1 MLDYRLMYLEHL
13 TEGDVAALARLEGS
27 PGPAELRSELGV
39 RPDLID
45 ELLAHPDLY
54 ELVTSGGAGG
64 IAPAVS
70 PFLVFTVLANRA
82 VRELSVSS
90 YVAEWTAPRCR
101 LPVFDVVSLREFV
114 EDGRRRYFLVELL
127 ASFTRVAVIA
137 GWAGGRRGGRTAA
150 TELDL
155 ATLAKAVEKFPEW
168 QRPSGYRRLGDVA
181 LFSCGVFPDHTAAH
195 PVRPSVR
202 EELALSAGVEEPPV
216 GGEHD
221 LTFIE
226 SVGAGWYRRAVDS
239 AREAVGAVPAFL
251 GDVADHFRQARRVLN
266 FLTDRY
272 LYEMG
277 IGLRPPVL

>member
-1 MLDYRLMYLEHL
+1 MLDYRLQYLEHL
-13 TEGDVAALARLEGS
+13 TDADVAALAHIEGS
-27 PGPAELRSELGV
+27 PALEQLRSELAAH
-39 RPDLID
+39 PELID
-45 ELLAHPDLY
+45 ELLAHPDLFAI
-54 ELVTSGGAGG
+54 VTGEEAEG
-64 IAPAVS
+64 IGPAVS
-70 PFLVFTVLANRA
+70 PFLVFCVYANRA
-82 VRELSVSS
+82 VRDLSASS

-127 ASFTRVAVIA
+127 TSFTRVAVVN
-137 GWAGGRRGGRTAA
+137 GWAGGRRGGRKVG

-155 ATLAKAVEKFPEW
+155 AALAKAVERLPEW

-202 EELALSAGVEEPPV
+202 EELVISAGVDEPPT
-216 GGEHD
+216 GGDHD
-221 LTFIE
+221 LRFFE
-226 SVGAGWYRRAVDS
+226 SVGAGWYRRAVES

-277 IGLRPPVL
+277 IGLRPPVF

>member
-1 MLDYRLMYLEHL
+1 MLDYRLLYLEHL
-13 TEGDVAALARLEGS
+13 TDADVAALARIGEATTPDDLRG
-27 PGPAELRSELGV
+27 ELAS
-39 RPDLID
+39 RPELID
-45 ELLAHPDLY
+45 ELLAHPDLFPA
-54 ELVTSGGAGG
+54 VAGQGAAG
-64 IAPAVS
+64 IEPVVS
-70 PFLVFTVLANRA
+70 PFLVFTALANRA
-82 VRELSVSS
+82 VHDLAGAS

-114 EDGRRRYFLVELL
+114 ENGRRRYFLVELL
-127 ASFTRVAVIA
+127 TSFTRVAVVA
-137 GWAGGRRGGRTAA
+137 GWAGGRRGGRRVT

-155 ATLAKAVEKFPEW
+155 TALAKAVERLPAW

-202 EELALSAGVEEPPV
+202 EQLVLSAGVEEQPA
-216 GGEHD
+216 GSEHD
-221 LTFIE
+221 LRFME
-226 SVGAGWYRRAVDS
+226 SVGAGWYRRAVVTAS
-239 AREAVGAVPAFL
+239 EAVGAVPAFL

-266 FLTDRY
+266 FLADRY

>member
-1 MLDYRLMYLEHL
+1 MLDYRLLYLEHL
-13 TEGDVAALARLEGS
+13 TDTDVAALARIGS
-27 PGPAELRSELGV
+27 STPDDLRHELAS

-45 ELLAHPDLY
+45 ELLGHPDLFTVVDG
-54 ELVTSGGAGG
+54 EGAAG
-64 IAPAVS
+64 IEPAVS
-70 PFLVFTVLANRA
+70 PFLVFSALANRA
-82 VRELSVSS
+82 VHDLAGLT

-127 ASFTRVAVIA
+127 TSFTRVAVVA
-137 GWAGGRRGGRTAA
+137 GGTGGRRGGRRVTS
-150 TELDL
+150 ELDL
-155 ATLAKAVEKFPEW
+155 TTLATAVEKLPAW

-202 EELALSAGVEEPPV
+202 EELAISAGIEEQPV

-221 LTFIE
+221 LIFIE

-239 AREAVGAVPAFL
+239 AREAVGAVPAFI

-266 FLTDRY
+266 FVTDRY